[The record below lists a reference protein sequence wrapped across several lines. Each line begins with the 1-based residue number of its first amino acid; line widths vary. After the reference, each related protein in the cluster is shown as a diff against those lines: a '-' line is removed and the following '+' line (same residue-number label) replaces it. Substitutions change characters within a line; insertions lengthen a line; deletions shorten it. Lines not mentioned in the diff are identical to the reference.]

1 MQAQLVCSMQQM
13 PTSAG
18 NLPTVALLQQ
28 LQLATT
34 PTAVH
39 IFFSLL
45 QCSLGLHPSTRQ
57 TPEVRPIS
65 SQSSTLGTGSSPLT
79 CGSGA
84 SQRQRDSVSDSHIG
98 TVLRQPWLMTHYL
111 ADHPCGPAVATAWDS
126 GLTELLHAVLSL
138 TQAAESSRTAPT
150 NALEKLCQPYIARY
164 VSLVWLLS
172 MGASCMW
179 IPWPKW
185 FSRLS
190 TSHIL
195 HSKAFSLHHC

>member
-45 QCSLGLHPSTRQ
+45 HRSLGLHPPTRQ
-57 TPEVRPIS
+57 TLELRPIS
-65 SQSSTLGTGSSPLT
+65 SQSSTLGTGSSPLLT

-84 SQRQRDSVSDSHIG
+84 SQRQPGSVNESHIG
-98 TVLRQPWLMTHYL
+98 TVLRQSWLMAHYL

-138 TQAAESSRTAPT
+138 TQAAESSRTASA

-164 VSLVWLLS
+164 V
-172 MGASCMW
+172 
-179 IPWPKW
+179 
-185 FSRLS
+185 
-190 TSHIL
+190 
-195 HSKAFSLHHC
+195 